1 MNFNYYTHVYIFV
14 YTCVVFLFISQ
25 VQSQPLYCLSISNA
39 LKNMTHSSVR
49 KNITIQTEAQNHPHE
64 PVIVRTVGRKA
75 TITKEELFQAALN
88 LIGPQKS
95 IASLSLRE
103 VAREAGIAPNSF
115 YRHFKDIDELAIE
128 LIDRSGLVLRQIFLE
143 ARLKA
148 SKQNSIIRS
157 SVEVFITQL
166 DADEGNL
173 SLLLREAYTGS
184 ASYKLAVERQL
195 NYFQQELKD
204 DLIVLERLNHSKLY
218 HPNLVAKAITQLVFN
233 MGAKVINIPANER
246 KEIAEQTMIMIRM
259 ILEGARH
266 LDEAK
271 I

>member
-1 MNFNYYTHVYIFV
+1 MN
-14 YTCVVFLFISQ
+14 
-25 VQSQPLYCLSISNA
+25 QSSIK
-39 LKNMTHSSVR
+39 KNVTT
-49 KNITIQTEAQNHPHE
+49 TIDAQNFAHE
-64 PVIVRTVGRKA
+64 PVVVRTVGRKA

-95 IASLSLRE
+95 ISSLSLRE

-128 LIDRSGLVLRQIFLE
+128 LIDRSGNVLRQILLE

-157 SVEVFITQL
+157 SVEVFIEQL

-184 ASYKLAVERQL
+184 TSYKLAVERQL
-195 NYFQQELKD
+195 NYFQQELQE
-204 DLIVLERLNHSKLY
+204 DLIRLERLNHSKLF
-218 HPNLVAKAITQLVFN
+218 HPDIVAKAITQLVFN
-233 MGAKVINIPANER
+233 MGATVIDMPMTER

-271 I
+271 IN

>member
-1 MNFNYYTHVYIFV
+1 MN
-14 YTCVVFLFISQ
+14 
-25 VQSQPLYCLSISNA
+25 QSSIK
-39 LKNMTHSSVR
+39 KNVDA
-49 KNITIQTEAQNHPHE
+49 KIAAQSLAHE

-115 YRHFKDIDELAIE
+115 YRHFRDIDELAIE
-128 LIDRSGLVLRQIFLE
+128 LIDRAGHVLRQILHQ

-157 SVEVFITQL
+157 SVEIFIEQL

-195 NYFQQELKD
+195 NYFQQELQE
-204 DLIVLERLNHSKLY
+204 DLIRLERLNHSKLF
-218 HPNLVAKAITQLVFN
+218 HPDIVAKAITQLVFN
-233 MGAKVINIPANER
+233 MGATVIDMPMIER

-259 ILEGARH
+259 LLEGARH

-271 I
+271 IR

>member
-1 MNFNYYTHVYIFV
+1 MN
-14 YTCVVFLFISQ
+14 
-25 VQSQPLYCLSISNA
+25 QSSIK
-39 LKNMTHSSVR
+39 KNVDA
-49 KNITIQTEAQNHPHE
+49 TIAAQSLAHE

-128 LIDRSGLVLRQIFLE
+128 LIDRAGHVLRQILHQ

-157 SVEVFITQL
+157 SVEIFIEQL

-195 NYFQQELKD
+195 NYFQQELQE
-204 DLIVLERLNHSKLY
+204 DLIRLERLNHSKLF
-218 HPNLVAKAITQLVFN
+218 HPDIVAKAITQLVFN
-233 MGAKVINIPANER
+233 MGATVIDMPMIER

-259 ILEGARH
+259 LLEGARH

-271 I
+271 IR

>member
-1 MNFNYYTHVYIFV
+1 MK
-14 YTCVVFLFISQ
+14 IS
-25 VQSQPLYCLSISNA
+25 SDASLPSKSID
-39 LKNMTHSSVR
+39 
-49 KNITIQTEAQNHPHE
+49 E
-64 PVIVRTVGRKA
+64 PIIVRSVGRKA

-95 IASLSLRE
+95 ISSLSLRE

-128 LIDRSGLVLRQIFLE
+128 LIDRAGIVLRQILNE
-143 ARLKA
+143 SRLKA

-157 SVEVFITQL
+157 SVEVFIAQL

-173 SLLLREAYTGS
+173 SLLLREGYTGS
-184 ASYKLAVERQL
+184 KSYKQAVERQL
-195 NYFQQELKD
+195 NYFQQELQE
-204 DLIVLERLNHSKLY
+204 DLIRLERLNNKKLF
-218 HPNLVAKAITQLVFN
+218 HPEIAARAITQLVLN
-233 MGAKVINIPANER
+233 MGANVIDMAPEDR

-266 LDEAK
+266 LDQSQ
-271 I
+271 IR

>member
-1 MNFNYYTHVYIFV
+1 MN
-14 YTCVVFLFISQ
+14 
-25 VQSQPLYCLSISNA
+25 QSSIK
-39 LKNMTHSSVR
+39 KNVDA
-49 KNITIQTEAQNHPHE
+49 KIAAQSLAHE

-95 IASLSLRE
+95 ISSLSLRE

-115 YRHFKDIDELAIE
+115 YRHFRDIDELAIE
-128 LIDRSGLVLRQIFLE
+128 LIDRAGNVLRQILHQ

-157 SVEVFITQL
+157 SVEIFIEQL

-195 NYFQQELKD
+195 NYFQQELQE
-204 DLIVLERLNHSKLY
+204 DLIRLERLNHSKLF
-218 HPNLVAKAITQLVFN
+218 HPDIVAKAITQLVFN
-233 MGAKVINIPANER
+233 MGATVIDMPMIER

-259 ILEGARH
+259 LLEGARH

-271 I
+271 IR

>member
-1 MNFNYYTHVYIFV
+1 MN
-14 YTCVVFLFISQ
+14 
-25 VQSQPLYCLSISNA
+25 QSSIK
-39 LKNMTHSSVR
+39 KNVDV
-49 KNITIQTEAQNHPHE
+49 ITATQGLAHE
-64 PVIVRTVGRKA
+64 LVIVRTVGRKA

-95 IASLSLRE
+95 ISSLSLRE
-103 VAREAGIAPNSF
+103 VAREARIAPNSF

-128 LIDRSGLVLRQIFLE
+128 LIDRSGNVLRQILHQ

-148 SKQNSIIRS
+148 SKQSSIIRS
-157 SVEVFITQL
+157 SVEVFIEQL

-204 DLIVLERLNHSKLY
+204 DLIRLERLNHSKLF
-218 HPNLVAKAITQLVFN
+218 HPDIVAKAITQLVFN
-233 MGAKVINIPANER
+233 MGATVIDMPMTER

-266 LDEAK
+266 LDVAQ
-271 I
+271 IR

>member
-1 MNFNYYTHVYIFV
+1 MTP
-14 YTCVVFLFISQ
+14 S
-25 VQSQPLYCLSISNA
+25 A
-39 LKNMTHSSVR
+39 LKAKIGTMLQEQAIPET
-49 KNITIQTEAQNHPHE
+49 TA
-64 PVIVRTVGRKA
+64 VRTVGRKA
-75 TITKEELFQAALN
+75 TITKEELFQAALH

-128 LIDRSGLVLRQIFLE
+128 LIDRSGLVLRQILHE

-157 SVEVFITQL
+157 SVEVFIEQL
-166 DADEGNL
+166 NVDKGNL
-173 SLLLREAYTGS
+173 SLLLREGYTGS
-184 ASYKLAVERQL
+184 TSYKQAVERQL
-195 NYFQQELKD
+195 NFFQQELKE
-204 DLIVLERLNHSKLY
+204 DLIVLERLNNSKLS
-218 HPNLVAKAITQLVFN
+218 HPEIVAKGITQLVFN
-233 MGAKVINIPANER
+233 MGAKVIDMPLDER
-246 KEIAEQTMIMIRM
+246 KEAAEQTMIMIRM

-271 I
+271 IR

>member
-1 MNFNYYTHVYIFV
+1 M
-14 YTCVVFLFISQ
+14 
-25 VQSQPLYCLSISNA
+25 
-39 LKNMTHSSVR
+39 K
-49 KNITIQTEAQNHPHE
+49 KNINATIDVKNLIHE
-64 PVIVRTVGRKA
+64 PVKVRTVGRKA

-115 YRHFKDIDELAIE
+115 YRHFRDIDELAIE
-128 LIDRSGLVLRQIFLE
+128 LIDRSGIVLRQILLE

-157 SVEVFITQL
+157 SVDVFIAQL

-184 ASYKLAVERQL
+184 ASYKAAVERQL
-195 NYFQQELKD
+195 NYFEQELQD
-204 DLIVLERLNHSKLY
+204 DLIRLERLNNSKLCY
-218 HPNLVAKAITQLVFN
+218 PDLVAKAITQLVFN
-233 MGAKVINIPANER
+233 MGAKMIDIPMTEHKA
-246 KEIAEQTMIMIRM
+246 IAEQTMMMIRM

-266 LDEAK
+266 LDETK
-271 I
+271 MHESTP

>member
-1 MNFNYYTHVYIFV
+1 MT
-14 YTCVVFLFISQ
+14 
-25 VQSQPLYCLSISNA
+25 QPAMKTNHDVTFPESE
-39 LKNMTHSSVR
+39 TVR
-49 KNITIQTEAQNHPHE
+49 E
-64 PVIVRTVGRKA
+64 PLVVRTVGRKA
-75 TITKEELFQAALN
+75 TITKQELFQAALN

-128 LIDRSGLVLRQIFLE
+128 LIDRAGVVLRQILHE

-157 SVEVFITQL
+157 SVEVFIEQL
-166 DADEGNL
+166 DTDEGNL
-173 SLLLREAYTGS
+173 SLLLREGYTGS
-184 ASYKLAVERQL
+184 IPYKLAVERQL
-195 NYFQQELKD
+195 NYFQQELQD
-204 DLIVLERLNHSKLY
+204 DLIRLERLNNSKLA
-218 HPNLVAKAITQLVFN
+218 HPDIAAKAITQLVFN
-233 MGAKVINIPANER
+233 MGAKVIDMPTAER
-246 KEIAEQTMIMIRM
+246 KETAEQTMIMIRM

-271 I
+271 IR